1 MQRPL
6 RFFFAA
12 ALLGL
17 GFASA
22 QAATLVASYSF
33 NDTLAANQAGKPSLV
48 SVDPLG
54 LNSFETA
61 VVNGASQ
68 RVFHWNGSGATP
80 TNNAGLR
87 LDATGLVSYD
97 NYSVE
102 MTFEFLEASAFGGGW
117 RRIIDTQNR
126 QSDNGFYVEPGNR
139 LQVYD
144 VVTGS
149 TIFTTPGFHNVILT
163 NFVVGGVREVK
174 AYLDGHL
181 ELVSDTDQLNLDN
194 ASNPG
199 HLLHFF
205 LDNVAGPAQQ
215 EFADGRIAA
224 LSIYDGVVI
233 PSAIPEPETYALL
246 LVGLAAVGA
255 AARRRKRRNT
265 PKLG

>member
-1 MQRPL
+1 MQGLL
-6 RFFFAA
+6 RFICAA
-12 ALLGL
+12 AMLALSG
-17 GFASA
+17 ASA
-22 QAATLVASYSF
+22 QTLVASYSF
-33 NDTLAANQAGKPSLV
+33 NDSLAANQAGKPALV

-54 LNSFETA
+54 LNTFETA

-68 RVFHWNGSGATP
+68 RVFHWNGDGATP

-97 NYSVE
+97 NYSIQ
-102 MTFEFLEASAFGGGW
+102 MTFEFTQAAAFGGGW
-117 RRIIDTQNR
+117 RRIVDTQNR
-126 QSDNGFYVEPGNR
+126 QSDNGFYVDPGNR
-139 LQVYD
+139 LQVYP

-149 TIFTTPGFHNVILT
+149 TIFTTPGFHDVILT

-181 ELVSDTDQLNLDN
+181 EVVSDTDQLNLDN
-194 ASNPG
+194 ANNPG

-205 LDNVAGPAQQ
+205 LDNLAGPAQQ

-224 LSIYDGVVI
+224 LAIYDGIVI
-233 PSAIPEPETYALL
+233 PSAVPEPETVALM

-255 AARRRKRRNT
+255 AGRRRRAEAKRR
-265 PKLG
+265 PG

>member
-6 RFFFAA
+6 RFIFAA

-68 RVFHWNGSGATP
+68 RVFHWNGNGSTP

-102 MTFEFLEASAFGGGW
+102 MTFEFTRG
-117 RRIIDTQNR
+117 
-126 QSDNGFYVEPGNR
+126 
-139 LQVYD
+139 
-144 VVTGS
+144 
-149 TIFTTPGFHNVILT
+149 
-163 NFVVGGVREVK
+163 
-174 AYLDGHL
+174 
-181 ELVSDTDQLNLDN
+181 
-194 ASNPG
+194 
-199 HLLHFF
+199 
-205 LDNVAGPAQQ
+205 
-215 EFADGRIAA
+215 
-224 LSIYDGVVI
+224 
-233 PSAIPEPETYALL
+233 
-246 LVGLAAVGA
+246 VGL
-255 AARRRKRRNT
+255 RRRLAAHHRYPESPVGQRLLRRARE
-265 PKLG
+265 PAPGL

>member
-68 RVFHWNGSGATP
+68 RVFHWNGNGSTP
-80 TNNAGLR
+80 TSNAGLR

-102 MTFEFLEASAFGGGW
+102 MTFEFTEASAFGGGW

-224 LSIYDGVVI
+224 LAIYDGVVI